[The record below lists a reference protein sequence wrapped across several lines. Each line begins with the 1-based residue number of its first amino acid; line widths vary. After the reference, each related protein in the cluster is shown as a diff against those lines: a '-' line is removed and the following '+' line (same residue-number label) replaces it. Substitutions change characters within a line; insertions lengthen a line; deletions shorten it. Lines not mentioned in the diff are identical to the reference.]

1 MSLAKIYSRA
11 QVGINSPQVTI
22 EVHLSNGL
30 PSLSIVGLADTEV
43 KESKDR
49 VRAAL
54 INSQFDFPARRITI
68 SLAPADLP
76 KEGSRF
82 DLAIAIGI
90 LAASGQV
97 PVEKLEHF
105 EFIGELAL
113 SGELREIRGVLPA
126 AVQCRD
132 KSRKLVLPQENAAE
146 AALVSELEICPCTH
160 LLQVCAILN
169 GQQDLS
175 LDLSQ
180 ADLSQADSPNEE
192 HSNKS
197 HIEDTLSALDDL
209 SDVVGQH
216 HAKRAIEIAAAGG
229 HNLIL
234 LGPPGTG
241 KTMLAS
247 RLPTILP
254 EMTEAEAL
262 ESASI
267 QSISFQGFKFE
278 NWKQRAFR
286 CPHHTASG
294 VALVGGGSHPQ
305 PGEISLAHNG
315 VLFLDELPEF
325 DRRVLEVLREPLESG
340 HIVISRATRQAEF
353 PARFQ
358 LIAAM
363 NPCPCGYLGHPNGR
377 CHCSS
382 DQVQRY
388 RSRISGPL
396 LDRIDMHI
404 EVPPVS
410 IKEIQSSS
418 AKEES
423 SATVRE
429 RVKQAHQR
437 QLQRSGYVNTL
448 MKTQDIKCHCQLDE
462 SSAAL
467 LEQAVTRLGLSA
479 RSHNRILKVSRTI
492 ADLNN
497 EKNISS
503 KHISEAIGYRR
514 LDRGFSF
521 G

>member
-1 MSLAKIYSRA
+1 MSLATIYSRA
-11 QVGINSPQVTI
+11 QVGISAPQVTI

-30 PSLSIVGLADTEV
+30 PSLSIVGLADVEV

-68 SLAPADLP
+68 NLAPADLP

-82 DLAIAIGI
+82 DLPIAIGI
-90 LAASGQV
+90 LAASGQI
-97 PVEKLEHF
+97 PVDKLNQF

-126 AVQCRD
+126 AVQCRE
-132 KSRKLVLPQENAAE
+132 KKRKLVLPKQNTHE
-146 AALVSELEICPCTH
+146 ASLVSGLEINPCSHLLEIC
-160 LLQVCAILN
+160 AKLN
-169 GQQDLS
+169 GQQDFIS
-175 LDLSQ
+175 NDLTQ
-180 ADLSQADSPNEE
+180 TITNEQ
-192 HSNKS
+192 NLQTTNFR
-197 HIEDTLSALDDL
+197 IDDL
-209 SDVVGQH
+209 SDVVGQQ

-241 KTMLAS
+241 KTMLAT
-247 RLPTILP
+247 RLPGILP
-254 EMTEAEAL
+254 SMTEQEAL
-262 ESASI
+262 ESAAI
-267 QSISFQGFKFE
+267 QSISMQGFKLN
-278 NWKQRAFR
+278 NWKKRVFR
-286 CPHHTASG
+286 SPHHTASG
-294 VALVGGGSHPQ
+294 VALVGGGSQPQ

-340 HIVISRATRQAEF
+340 RIIISRATRQAEF

-363 NPCPCGYLGHPNGR
+363 NPCPCGYLSHPNGR
-377 CHCSS
+377 CHCTT

-410 IKEIQSSS
+410 LKEIQSNT
-418 AKEES
+418 KEEES
-423 SATVRE
+423 SNTVRE
-429 RVKQAHQR
+429 RVVKAHQR
-437 QLQRSGYVNTL
+437 QLQRNKYVNAQ
-448 MKTQDIKCHCQLDE
+448 MNTQDIKQFCQLDKL
-462 SSAAL
+462 AASI

-479 RSHNRILKVSRTI
+479 RSHNRILKVARTI
-492 ADLNN
+492 ADLND
-497 EKNISS
+497 EECIS
-503 KHISEAIGYRR
+503 KLHISEAIGYRR
-514 LDRGFSF
+514 LDRGFS
-521 G
+521 GM

>member
-1 MSLAKIYSRA
+1 MSLATVHSRA
-11 QVGINSPQVTI
+11 QVGINAPQVTI

-30 PSLSIVGLADTEV
+30 PALSIVGLADTEV

-54 INSQFDFPARRITI
+54 INSHFDFPARRITI
-68 SLAPADLP
+68 NLAPADLP

-82 DLAIAIGI
+82 DLPIAIGI
-90 LAASGQV
+90 LAASGQI
-97 PVEKLEHF
+97 PLEKVGQF

-113 SGELREIRGVLPA
+113 SGELRKIRGVLPA

-132 KSRKLVLPQENAAE
+132 KKRKLILPTENAHE
-146 AALVSELEICPCTH
+146 AALVGDLEISQCSH
-160 LLQVCAILN
+160 LLEVCAKLN
-169 GQQDLS
+169 GQQELF
-175 LDLSQ
+175 Q
-180 ADLSQADSPNEE
+180 ALPTTNEDKLTE
-192 HSNKS
+192 
-197 HIEDTLSALDDL
+197 IVVDDL

-241 KTMLAS
+241 KTMLAT

-254 EMTEAEAL
+254 SMTEKEAL
-262 ESASI
+262 ESAAI
-267 QSISFQGFKFE
+267 QSISFKGFE
-278 NWKQRAFR
+278 LSNWKKRIFRA
-286 CPHHTASG
+286 PHHTASG

-340 HIVISRATRQAEF
+340 RIIISRATRQAEF

-363 NPCPCGYLGHPNGR
+363 NPCPCGYLNHPNGR
-377 CHCSS
+377 CHCNS

-404 EVPPVS
+404 EVPPVPL
-410 IKEIQSSS
+410 KEIQATASI
-418 AKEES
+418 EES

-429 RVKQAHQR
+429 RVIKAYHR
-437 QLQRSGYVNTL
+437 QLKRNNHLNAL
-448 MKTQDIKCHCQLDE
+448 MNTQDIKRFCKLDKP
-462 SSAAL
+462 SSHL

-479 RSHNRILKVSRTI
+479 RSHNRILKVARTI

-497 EKNISS
+497 EENISQH
-503 KHISEAIGYRR
+503 HISEAIGYRR
-514 LDRGFSF
+514 LDRGFN
-521 G
+521 

>member
-1 MSLAKIYSRA
+1 MTLATVHSRA
-11 QVGINSPQVTI
+11 QIGINSPQVTI

-30 PSLSIVGLADTEV
+30 PGLSIVGLADIEV

-54 INSQFDFPARRITI
+54 INSHFDFPARRITI
-68 SLAPADLP
+68 NLAPADLP

-82 DLAIAIGI
+82 DLPIAIGI
-90 LAASGQV
+90 LAASGQI
-97 PVEKLEHF
+97 PLEKLEQF

-132 KSRKLVLPQENAAE
+132 KKRKLILPQQNAHE
-146 AALVSELEICPCTH
+146 AALVSDLEIMHCTH
-160 LLQVCAILN
+160 LLEVCAKLN
-169 GQQDLS
+169 DQQELN
-175 LDLSQ
+175 LNAEL
-180 ADLSQADSPNEE
+180 PNK
-192 HSNKS
+192 NTTVPDD
-197 HIEDTLSALDDL
+197 IIADDL

-241 KTMLAS
+241 KTMLAT
-247 RLPTILP
+247 RLPGILP
-254 EMTEAEAL
+254 SMTEKEAL
-262 ESASI
+262 ESAAI
-267 QSISFQGFKFE
+267 QSISFQGFKLE
-278 NWKQRAFR
+278 NWKKRVFRA
-286 CPHHTASG
+286 PHHTASG

-340 HIVISRATRQAEF
+340 RIIISRAARQAEF

-363 NPCPCGYLGHPNGR
+363 NPCPCGYLSHPNGR
-377 CHCSS
+377 CHCTA

-404 EVPPVS
+404 EVPPVPL
-410 IKEIQSSS
+410 KEIQSASI
-418 AKEES
+418 EEETS
-423 SATVRE
+423 ETVRQ
-429 RVKQAHQR
+429 RVVKAHQR
-437 QLQRSGYVNTL
+437 QLQRSQHVNAL
-448 MKTQDIKCHCQLDE
+448 MNTQDIKRFCQLDK
-462 SSAAL
+462 SATLL
-467 LEQAVTRLGLSA
+467 LEQAVTALGLSA
-479 RSHNRILKVSRTI
+479 RSHNRILKVARTI
-492 ADLNN
+492 ADLKN
-497 EKNISS
+497 EDNIS
-503 KHISEAIGYRR
+503 KHHISEAIGYRR
-514 LDRGFSF
+514 LDRGFASA
-521 G
+521 

>member
-1 MSLAKIYSRA
+1 MSLATVHSRA
-11 QVGINSPQVTI
+11 QVGINAPQVTI

-54 INSQFDFPARRITI
+54 INSQFDFPTRRITI
-68 SLAPADLP
+68 NLAPADLP

-82 DLAIAIGI
+82 DLPIAIGI
-90 LAASGQV
+90 LAASGQI
-97 PVEKLEHF
+97 PVEKLGQF

-132 KSRKLVLPQENAAE
+132 KKRKLVLPQQNAHE
-146 AALVSELEICPCTH
+146 AALVSDLEIIHCGH
-160 LLQVCAILN
+160 LLEVCAKLN
-169 GQQDLS
+169 GQQDLIS
-175 LDLSQ
+175 DNPDQLT
-180 ADLSQADSPNEE
+180 ANKNSPEE
-192 HSNKS
+192 TN
-197 HIEDTLSALDDL
+197 IGIDDL

-229 HNLIL
+229 HNLIF

-241 KTMLAS
+241 KTMLAT
-247 RLPTILP
+247 RLPGILP
-254 EMTEAEAL
+254 SMTEQEAL
-262 ESASI
+262 ESAAI
-267 QSISFQGFKFE
+267 QSISFQGFKIK
-278 NWKQRAFR
+278 NWKKRIFRA
-286 CPHHTASG
+286 PHHTASG

-340 HIVISRATRQAEF
+340 RIVISRATRQAEF

-363 NPCPCGYLGHPNGR
+363 NPCPCGYLSHPNGR
-377 CHCSS
+377 CHCTA

-396 LDRIDMHI
+396 LDRIDMHV
-404 EVPPVS
+404 EVPPVPL
-410 IKEIQSSS
+410 KEIQ
-418 AKEES
+418 ATTIKEETS
-423 SATVRE
+423 SIVRE
-429 RVKQAHQR
+429 RVAKAYQR
-437 QLQRSGYVNTL
+437 QLQRNKHVNAL
-448 MKTQDIKCHCQLDE
+448 MNTQDIKRFCQLD
-462 SSAAL
+462 AQATQL

-479 RSHNRILKVSRTI
+479 RSHNRILKVARTI
-492 ADLNN
+492 ADLKD
-497 EKNISS
+497 EENIS
-503 KHISEAIGYRR
+503 KLHISEAIGYRR
-514 LDRGFSF
+514 LDRGFSSA
-521 G
+521 

>member
-1 MSLAKIYSRA
+1 MSLATVHSRA
-11 QVGINSPQVTI
+11 QVGINAPQVTI

-30 PSLSIVGLADTEV
+30 PALSIVGLADVEV

-68 SLAPADLP
+68 NLAPADLP

-82 DLAIAIGI
+82 DLPIAIGI
-90 LAASGQV
+90 LAASGQI
-97 PVEKLEHF
+97 PTEKLGQF

-113 SGELREIRGVLPA
+113 SGELRSIKGVLPA

-132 KSRKLVLPQENAAE
+132 QNRTLILPQENVHE
-146 AALVSELEICPCTH
+146 AALVSDLEISQCSH
-160 LLQVCAILN
+160 LLEVCAKLN
-169 GQQDLS
+169 GQQDLYQAIPTKE
-175 LDLSQ
+175 LSE
-180 ADLSQADSPNEE
+180 STNNENE
-192 HSNKS
+192 
-197 HIEDTLSALDDL
+197 LDDL

-241 KTMLAS
+241 KTMLAT

-254 EMTEAEAL
+254 SMTEKEAL
-262 ESASI
+262 ESAAI
-267 QSISFQGFKFE
+267 QSISYQGFE
-278 NWKQRAFR
+278 LANWKKRIFRA
-286 CPHHTASG
+286 PHHTASG

-340 HIVISRATRQAEF
+340 KIVISRATRQAEF

-358 LIAAM
+358 LVAAM
-363 NPCPCGYLGHPNGR
+363 NPCPCGYLSHPNGR
-377 CHCSS
+377 CHCSA

-404 EVPPVS
+404 EVPPVPL
-410 IKEIQSSS
+410 KEIQ
-418 AKEES
+418 ATTTKEES
-423 SATVRE
+423 SETVRI
-429 RVKQAHQR
+429 RVVNAYQR
-437 QLQRSGYVNTL
+437 QLHRNKYLNAVMS
-448 MKTQDIKCHCQLDE
+448 TQDIKRFCQLDQPA
-462 SSAAL
+462 SQL

-479 RSHNRILKVSRTI
+479 RSHNRILKVARTI
-492 ADLNN
+492 ADLSD
-497 EKNISS
+497 EEHISQQ
-503 KHISEAIGYRR
+503 HISEAIGYRR
-514 LDRGFSF
+514 LDRGFN
-521 G
+521 

>member
-1 MSLAKIYSRA
+1 MSLATVHSRA
-11 QVGINSPQVTI
+11 QVGINAPQVTI

-30 PSLSIVGLADTEV
+30 PALSIVGLADTEV

-54 INSQFDFPARRITI
+54 INSHFDFPARRITI
-68 SLAPADLP
+68 NLAPADLP
-76 KEGSRF
+76 KEDSRF
-82 DLAIAIGI
+82 DLPIAIGI
-90 LAASGQV
+90 LAASGQI
-97 PVEKLEHF
+97 PLEKVGQF

-113 SGELREIRGVLPA
+113 SGELRKIRGVLPA

-132 KSRKLVLPQENAAE
+132 KKRKLVLPTENAHE
-146 AALVSELEICPCTH
+146 AALVGDLEISQCSH
-160 LLQVCAILN
+160 LLEVCAKLN
-169 GQQDLS
+169 GQQELF
-175 LDLSQ
+175 Q
-180 ADLSQADSPNEE
+180 ALPTTNEDKLTE
-192 HSNKS
+192 
-197 HIEDTLSALDDL
+197 IVVDDL

-229 HNLIL
+229 HNLIF

-241 KTMLAS
+241 KTMLAT

-254 EMTEAEAL
+254 SMTEKEAL
-262 ESASI
+262 ESAAI
-267 QSISFQGFKFE
+267 QSISFKGFE
-278 NWKQRAFR
+278 LSNWKKRIFRA
-286 CPHHTASG
+286 PHHTASG

-340 HIVISRATRQAEF
+340 RIIFSRATRQAEF

-363 NPCPCGYLGHPNGR
+363 NPCPCGYLNHPNGR
-377 CHCSS
+377 CHCSA

-404 EVPPVS
+404 EVPPVPL
-410 IKEIQSSS
+410 KEIQATASI
-418 AKEES
+418 EES

-429 RVKQAHQR
+429 RVIKAYHR
-437 QLQRSGYVNTL
+437 QLKRNNHLNAL
-448 MKTQDIKCHCQLDE
+448 MNTQDIKRFCQLDNP
-462 SSAAL
+462 ATHL

-479 RSHNRILKVSRTI
+479 RSHNRILKVARTI
-492 ADLNN
+492 ADLNG
-497 EKNISS
+497 EENISQ
-503 KHISEAIGYRR
+503 HHVSEAIGYRR
-514 LDRGFSF
+514 LDRGFN
-521 G
+521 

>member
-97 PVEKLEHF
+97 PTENLEHF

-132 KSRKLVLPQENAAE
+132 LSRKLVLPLQNAPE
-146 AALVSELEICPCTH
+146 AALVGNLEIYPCTH
-160 LLQVCAILN
+160 LLQICSILN
-169 GQQDLS
+169 GQQDLQ
-175 LDLSQ
+175 LDS
-180 ADLSQADSPNEE
+180 AGADSGSAVL
-192 HSNKS
+192 SNASLTNKPYA
-197 HIEDTLSALDDL
+197 EDALSVPGDL

-229 HNLIL
+229 HNLVL

-254 EMTEAEAL
+254 EMTEQEAL
-262 ESASI
+262 ESAAI
-267 QSISFQGFKFE
+267 QSISFQGFKFK
-278 NWKQRAFR
+278 NWMQRSFR
-286 CPHHTASG
+286 APHHTASG

-340 HIVISRATRQAEF
+340 RIVISRATRQAEF

-377 CHCSS
+377 CHCTE

-410 IKEIQSSS
+410 LKDIQSSTTT
-418 AKEES
+418 EES
-423 SATVRE
+423 SETVRE

-437 QLQRSGYVNTL
+437 QLQRSGHVNSL
-448 MKTQDIKCHCQLDE
+448 MNTQDIRRDCQLDK
-462 SSAAL
+462 SSASL

-497 EKNISS
+497 EKNIST
-503 KHISEAIGYRR
+503 KHISEAIAYRR
-514 LDRGFSF
+514 LDRGYSFS
-521 G
+521 

>member
-1 MSLAKIYSRA
+1 MSLATVHSRA
-11 QVGINSPQVTI
+11 QIGINAPQVTI

-68 SLAPADLP
+68 NLAPADLP

-82 DLAIAIGI
+82 DLPIAIGI
-90 LAASGQV
+90 LAASGQI
-97 PVEKLEHF
+97 PVEKLEQF

-113 SGELREIRGVLPA
+113 SGELREIRAVLPA

-132 KSRKLVLPQENAAE
+132 KKRKLILPQQNAHE
-146 AALVSELEICPCTH
+146 AALVSDLEIIPCNH
-160 LLQVCAILN
+160 LLEVCAKLN
-169 GQQDLS
+169 GQQDL
-175 LDLSQ
+175 LSDNQ
-180 ADLSQADSPNEE
+180 TSTNENPTE
-192 HSNKS
+192 TTNVS
-197 HIEDTLSALDDL
+197 IDDL

-229 HNLIL
+229 HNLVL

-241 KTMLAS
+241 KTMLAT
-247 RLPTILP
+247 RLPGILP
-254 EMTEAEAL
+254 SMTEQEAL
-262 ESASI
+262 ESAAI
-267 QSISFQGFKFE
+267 QSISFQGFKIQ
-278 NWKQRAFR
+278 NWKKRVFRA
-286 CPHHTASG
+286 PHHTASG

-340 HIVISRATRQAEF
+340 RIVISRATRQAEF

-363 NPCPCGYLGHPNGR
+363 NPCPCGYLSHPNGR
-377 CHCSS
+377 CHCTA

-396 LDRIDMHI
+396 LDRIDMHV
-404 EVPPVS
+404 EVPPVPL
-410 IKEIQSSS
+410 KEIQATTINEETSS
-418 AKEES
+418 
-423 SATVRE
+423 TVRE
-429 RVKQAHQR
+429 RVARAYQR
-437 QLQRSGYVNTL
+437 QLQRNKYVNAL
-448 MKTQDIKCHCQLDE
+448 MNTQDIKRFCQLDTQ
-462 SSAAL
+462 AAQL

-479 RSHNRILKVSRTI
+479 RSHNRILKVARTI
-492 ADLNN
+492 ADLKD
-497 EKNISS
+497 EENISRL
-503 KHISEAIGYRR
+503 HISEAIGYRR
-514 LDRGFSF
+514 LDRGFSSA
-521 G
+521 